1 MRYLLVVPVIA
12 LCIVATNAAYAHF
25 FGATKT
31 IDSYQVIFQP
41 TPSLPVAGDNSTQLN
56 FSVLQNGSNIYN
68 AYFALVISEKSSG
81 APVEQFSY
89 RQYEFSDITIPYTF
103 QRTNPIVVPYGHYT
117 YQFTFSEPGRH
128 TVYIDLNDQSY
139 SGQVL
144 TFTFFVN
151 VAGPFDYLYVVV
163 PSVAVAAGAAG
174 AVMVIRKKKKSWQ
187 MSMK

>member
-1 MRYLLVVPVIA
+1 VAVRTAILIFAALAFSLFAGQAFADSLMGASKQRIGNYDVELITEPKSPVPGSPTNIMIRIGGVNGDDLVDVPVIIRIA
-12 LCIVATNAAYAHF
+12 D
-25 FGATKT
+25 K
-31 IDSYQVIFQP
+31 
-41 TPSLPVAGDNSTQLN
+41 DNTML
-56 FSVLQNGSNIYN
+56 
-68 AYFALVISEKSSG
+68 
-81 APVEQFSY
+81 
-89 RQYEFSDITIPYTF
+89 

-163 PSVAVAAGAAG
+163 PSVAVAAAAAG